1 MIEKLREYLKLED
14 EEADSSITK
23 LAKQLVYV
31 LNKKGNLGLTD
42 DEFESLGICYT
53 LIYIRAKRLFDT
65 NASEKLDIDEIGF
78 AELPLYL
85 SSASD
90 SADFIPVLKES
101 EAKGVFQTFI
111 RGGIRNVSINDIT
124 VDMLRSDISLVTGFL
139 TGENSTG
146 LDDDGLKCLK
156 SWLST
161 RNVLDTA
168 LNYVYNV
175 FKEVLTE
182 TFGMHKYVGILG
194 HAYKHPHVTY
204 QNGNAPAVD
213 WVRLENKG
221 VAFNTLQPVT
231 IQTPKY
237 GKTDTSYME
246 SAAADEWARAV
257 AECLKNNG
265 VQIDTKA
272 RQFGAKH
279 YDAIIKGGKFYLP
292 NKSAEMVFLRK
303 IFSKTEKLGVYG
315 RETGAV
321 SVDTY
326 WSKVSSAVAD
336 DIAIACAY
344 YLASKYHDA
353 IVTSIRGDAKVASLQ
368 GVALFKHL
376 LKTVNYNV
384 AKLDAVFNPN
394 NNFSLSELKDFALE
408 FLESYCTFVILQEF
422 EYAGDSIVQAQVRIC
437 VPNKVVFT
445 QRNVFPGDSTQAY
458 VQNMK
463 PVPTE
468 VNNEFIRFGMHI
480 YQYKYTPKPNLV
492 GISPLWGYKIQQMNL
507 IRGVASSADNILL
520 GEAMD
525 GREIYASSTNT
536 VSLQK
541 NVIHNIFAGSRSGKG
556 VMTMNIIIPQLA
568 SGKALFYLDDKPD
581 MASALWSLSGHTLF
595 AVNGGHVGND
605 SGGEWAFTGGANS
618 ANANIVSTLNYLG
631 SNPDIYEVF
640 GASDATV
647 RDFVY
652 IRSLEFLLGLTFAR
666 AKGVISTKD
675 LHGADGLVVV
685 MDEVSR
691 LDASLNRAFSN
702 IATHLGLEML
712 SASKQNIE
720 KTDYTESEEA
730 KLKSAEHLVT
740 ARERAL
746 EQANAKNDPV
756 KIEKATSDLYKAREQ
771 LALAKEKVNGGK
783 ISKRGAYAWALVN
796 SFVQFGNCFQENV
809 KTAGGDLVKS
819 FINFYV
825 IGQDINENAVYEP
838 NKNTYF
844 TLNNKGGIYGGSDKE
859 NKISAVAP
867 VRSLLEKMQCSLI
880 HEDWFLGRPEHGWQE
895 ALVQQNSLEKWCSE
909 IEKGWA
915 YYGSHTFSE
924 IVKGTL
930 PAKQTFKAYLVLNNA
945 CEPPAFLSADDAP
958 DYATGVGFV
967 GGVMRNVS
975 LKVADQEEENQLE
988 AKRQVIKDMLDTDK
1002 YGYDVESL
1010 DWGSDPH
1017 KDDPNLRKEVPKEG
1031 IPAQPQRIH
1040 PGVGFEGMFEI
1051 TRQTIVKAG
1060 KANNKV
1066 ISVRGT
1072 DGSVVDKRLT
1082 DCDVSEILGL
1092 SSVIADDFCQILGWN
1107 SWQDFIYDFSPEAI
1121 FTPNDICEAL
1131 KTYKEGKAP
1140 KGSFRRNHENSYK
1153 VIFTK
1158 AGFYDED
1165 GNDFGSTE
1173 GTAQPIDFNSGIFD
1187 NEPTEAEG
1195 YSQPNEPS
1203 GADGYYEPTEAE
1215 GYSQPTEAEGYY
1227 ESNSTDEPD
1236 LNDIFSNTTEQ
1247 KVFTIEDLK
1256 QLQLDLLDE
1265 IASVGKIPDPLALKD
1280 VVEFSYGLLGKPMNE
1295 VENALAQYAE

>member
-1 MIEKLREYLKLED
+1 MKLED

-31 LNKKGNLGLTD
+31 LNKKENLSLTD

-65 NASEKLDIDEIGF
+65 NANEKLDIDEIGF

-101 EAKGVFQTFI
+101 ETKGVFQTFI
-111 RGGIRNVSINDIT
+111 RGGIRNVSINNIT
-124 VDMLRSDISLVTGFL
+124 VDMLRNDISLVTGFL
-139 TGENSTG
+139 TGENGTG

-194 HAYKHPHVTY
+194 HAYKHPHVAY
-204 QNGNAPAVD
+204 QNGSAPAVD

-246 SAAADEWARAV
+246 SAAANEWARAV

-265 VQIDTKA
+265 VQIDTEA

-279 YDAIIKGGKFYLP
+279 YDAIIKGDKFYLP

-326 WSKVSSAVAD
+326 WGKVSSAVAD
-336 DIAIACAY
+336 DIALACAY
-344 YLASKYHDA
+344 YLASQYHDA
-353 IVTSIRGDAKVASLQ
+353 IVTSIGGDAKLQ

-376 LKTVNYNV
+376 LKTVDYNV

-394 NNFSLSELKDFALE
+394 NNFSLSGLEDFALE

-422 EYAGDSIVQAQVRIC
+422 ECAGDSIVQAQVRIC

-445 QRNVFPGDSTQAY
+445 QRSVFPGDSTQAY

-468 VNNEFIRFGMHI
+468 VNNEFIRFGMHV

-492 GISPLWGYKIQQMNL
+492 GISPLWGYKVQQMNQ

-541 NVIHNIFAGSRSGKG
+541 NVIHNIFASSRAGKG

-595 AVNGGHVGND
+595 AVNGGQVGND
-605 SGGEWAFTGGANS
+605 SGGAWAFNGDANS
-618 ANANIVSTLNYLG
+618 ADASIVNTLSYLG
-631 SNPDIYEVF
+631 SHPDIYEVF

-666 AKGVISTKD
+666 AKGIISKED
-675 LHGADGLVVV
+675 LHGADGLVAVV
-685 MDEVSR
+685 DEVSR
-691 LDASLNRAFSN
+691 LDANLNSAFSN

-730 KLKSAEHLVT
+730 KLEAQEHLVM
-740 ARERAL
+740 AREKAL
-746 EQANAKNDPV
+746 EQANEKNDPV

-838 NKNTYF
+838 NKDTYF
-844 TLNNKGGIYGGSDKE
+844 TLNKEGGIFGGSDKA
-859 NKISAVAP
+859 NKISTVGP

-880 HEDWFLGRPEHGWQE
+880 HEDWFMGRPEHGWQE
-895 ALVQQNSLEKWCSE
+895 ELVRHNNLENWCNE
-909 IEKGWA
+909 DEKGWA

-924 IVKGTL
+924 MVKGTL

-945 CEPPAFLSADDAP
+945 CEPSAFLGADDAP
-958 DYATGVGFV
+958 DYDNGVGFV
-967 GGVMRNVS
+967 GGVMKNIS
-975 LKVADQEEENQLE
+975 KKVADQEDGNQLE
-988 AKRQVIKDMLDTDK
+988 AKRQVIKDMLDTDR

-1010 DWGSDPH
+1010 DWGNDPH

-1031 IPAQPQRIH
+1031 MPAQSQRIH

-1060 KANNKV
+1060 KAKDKV

-1072 DGSVVDKRLT
+1072 DGSVVDKRLI
-1082 DCDVSEILGL
+1082 DCDMSEILGL
-1092 SSVIADDFCQILGWN
+1092 STIIADDFCQILGWA

-1121 FTPNDICEAL
+1121 FTPNDICKAL
-1131 KTYKEGKAP
+1131 KAYKEGKAP

-1165 GNDFGSTE
+1165 GNTFSSTE

-1187 NEPTEAEG
+1187 DEPNEAEGYNEPNEAEGYYEQSSDAVG
-1195 YSQPNEPS
+1195 YSQPNE
-1203 GADGYYEPTEAE
+1203 AKGYYEQPNEPNEAK
-1215 GYSQPTEAEGYY
+1215 GY
-1227 ESNSTDEPD
+1227 DEPD
-1236 LNDIFSNTTEQ
+1236 LNDIFSNTTEQQ

-1265 IASVGKIPDPLALKD
+1265 IASVGKIPDPLAFKG
-1280 VVEFSYGLLGKPMNE
+1280 VVEFSYGLLGKPMDE
-1295 VENALAQYAE
+1295 VEKALAQYAE

>member
-1 MIEKLREYLKLED
+1 MKLED

-31 LNKKGNLGLTD
+31 LNKKENLSLTD

-65 NASEKLDIDEIGF
+65 NANEKLDIDEIGF

-101 EAKGVFQTFI
+101 ETKGVFQTFI
-111 RGGIRNVSINDIT
+111 RGGIRNVSINNIT
-124 VDMLRSDISLVTGFL
+124 VDMLRNDISLVTGFL
-139 TGENSTG
+139 TGENGTG

-194 HAYKHPHVTY
+194 HAYKHPHVAY
-204 QNGNAPAVD
+204 QNGSAPAVD

-246 SAAADEWARAV
+246 SAAANEWARAV

-265 VQIDTKA
+265 VQIDTEA

-279 YDAIIKGGKFYLP
+279 YDAIIKGDKFYLP

-326 WSKVSSAVAD
+326 WGKVSSAVAD
-336 DIAIACAY
+336 DIALACAY
-344 YLASKYHDA
+344 YLASQYHDA
-353 IVTSIRGDAKVASLQ
+353 IVTSIGGDAKLQ

-376 LKTVNYNV
+376 LKTVDYNV

-394 NNFSLSELKDFALE
+394 NNFSLSGLEDFALE

-422 EYAGDSIVQAQVRIC
+422 ECAGDSIVQAQVRIC

-445 QRNVFPGDSTQAY
+445 QRSVFPGDSTQAY

-468 VNNEFIRFGMHI
+468 VNNEFIRFGMHV

-492 GISPLWGYKIQQMNL
+492 GISPLWGYKVQQMNQ

-541 NVIHNIFAGSRSGKG
+541 NVIHNIFASSRAGKG

-595 AVNGGHVGND
+595 AVNGGQVGND
-605 SGGEWAFTGGANS
+605 SGGAWAFNGDANS
-618 ANANIVSTLNYLG
+618 ADASIVNTLSYLG
-631 SNPDIYEVF
+631 SHPDIYEVF

-666 AKGVISTKD
+666 AKGIISKED
-675 LHGADGLVVV
+675 LHGADGLVAVV
-685 MDEVSR
+685 DEVSR
-691 LDASLNRAFSN
+691 LDANLNSAFSN

-730 KLKSAEHLVT
+730 KLEAQEHLVM
-740 ARERAL
+740 AREKAL
-746 EQANAKNDPV
+746 EQANEKNDPV

-838 NKNTYF
+838 NKDTYF
-844 TLNNKGGIYGGSDKE
+844 TLNKEGGIFGGSDKA
-859 NKISAVAP
+859 NKISTVGP

-880 HEDWFLGRPEHGWQE
+880 HEDWFMGRPEHGWQE
-895 ALVQQNSLEKWCSE
+895 ELVRHNNLENWCNE
-909 IEKGWA
+909 DEKGWA

-924 IVKGTL
+924 MVKGTL

-945 CEPPAFLSADDAP
+945 CEPSAFLGADDAP
-958 DYATGVGFV
+958 DYDNGVGFV
-967 GGVMRNVS
+967 GGVMKNIS
-975 LKVADQEEENQLE
+975 KKVADQEDGNQLE
-988 AKRQVIKDMLDTDK
+988 AKRQVIKDMLDTDR

-1010 DWGSDPH
+1010 DWGNDPH

-1031 IPAQPQRIH
+1031 MPAQSQRIH

-1060 KANNKV
+1060 KAKDKV

-1072 DGSVVDKRLT
+1072 DGSVVDKRLI
-1082 DCDVSEILGL
+1082 DCDMSEILGL
-1092 SSVIADDFCQILGWN
+1092 STIIADDFCQILGWV

-1121 FTPNDICEAL
+1121 FTPNDICKAL
-1131 KTYKEGKAP
+1131 KAYKEGKAP

-1165 GNDFGSTE
+1165 GNTFSSTE

-1187 NEPTEAEG
+1187 DEPNEAEGYNEPNEAEGYYEQSSDAVG
-1195 YSQPNEPS
+1195 YSQPNE
-1203 GADGYYEPTEAE
+1203 AKGYYEQPNEPNEAK
-1215 GYSQPTEAEGYY
+1215 GY
-1227 ESNSTDEPD
+1227 DEPD
-1236 LNDIFSNTTEQ
+1236 LNDIFSNTTEQQ

-1265 IASVGKIPDPLALKD
+1265 IASVGKIPDPLAFKG
-1280 VVEFSYGLLGKPMNE
+1280 VVEFSYGLLGKPMDE
-1295 VENALAQYAE
+1295 VEKALAQYAE

>member
-31 LNKKGNLGLTD
+31 LNKKENLGLTD

-53 LIYIRAKRLFDT
+53 LIYIRAKRLFDN

-101 EAKGVFQTFI
+101 ETKGVFQTFI
-111 RGGIRNVSINDIT
+111 RGGIRNVSIDNIT

-146 LDDDGLKCLK
+146 IDDDGLKCLK

-168 LNYVYNV
+168 LKYVYNV

-194 HAYKHPHVTY
+194 HAYEHPHVTY
-204 QNGNAPAVD
+204 QNGSAPVVD
-213 WVRLENKG
+213 WVRLESKG

-326 WSKVSSAVAD
+326 WGKVSSAVAD
-336 DIAIACAY
+336 DIALACAY

-394 NNFSLSELKDFALE
+394 NNFSLSELEDFALE

-468 VNNEFIRFGMHI
+468 VNNEFVRFGMHI

-492 GISPLWGYKIQQMNL
+492 GVSPLWGYKVQQMNL

-541 NVIHNIFAGSRSGKG
+541 NVIHNIFASSRSGKG

-595 AVNGGHVGND
+595 AVNGGQVGND
-605 SGGEWAFTGGANS
+605 SGGAWAFNGDANS
-618 ANANIVSTLNYLG
+618 ADASIVNTLSYLG

-640 GASDATV
+640 GASDTTV

-720 KTDYTESEEA
+720 KTDYTESEED
-730 KLKSAEHLVT
+730 KLKSAEHLVM
-740 ARERAL
+740 ARENAL

-844 TLNNKGGIYGGSDKE
+844 TLNNKGGIYGGNDKE
-859 NKISAVAP
+859 GKISTVGP

-909 IEKGWA
+909 DEKGWA

-945 CEPPAFLSADDAP
+945 CEPPAFLDAEDAP
-958 DYATGVGFV
+958 DYANGVGFV

-975 LKVADQEEENQLE
+975 QKVAGLGEENQLE
-988 AKRQVIKDMLDTDK
+988 AKCQVIKDMLDTDS

-1031 IPAQPQRIH
+1031 MPAQSQRIH

-1060 KANNKV
+1060 KADKKV

-1072 DGSVVDKRLT
+1072 DGSVIEKRPA

-1092 SSVIADDFCQILGWN
+1092 SSIIADDFCQILGWN
-1107 SWQDFIYDFSPEAI
+1107 NWQDFIYDFSPEAI

-1131 KTYKEGKAP
+1131 RAYKEGKAP
-1140 KGSFRRNHENSYK
+1140 KGSFRRNRENSYK

-1165 GNDFGSTE
+1165 DNTFSSTE

-1187 NEPTEAEG
+1187 SEPNGAEGYYEPTGAEGYYGSNEAEG
-1195 YSQPNEPS
+1195 YSQPNS
-1203 GADGYYEPTEAE
+1203 
-1215 GYSQPTEAEGYY
+1215 AEGYY
-1227 ESNSTDEPD
+1227 ESNSMDEPD

-1280 VVEFSYGLLGKPMNE
+1280 VVEFSYGLLGKPMDE

>member
-1 MIEKLREYLKLED
+1 MKLED

-23 LAKQLVYV
+23 LAKQLVYI
-31 LNKKGNLGLTD
+31 LNKKENLGLTD

-65 NASEKLDIDEIGF
+65 NASEKLNIDEIGF

-85 SSASD
+85 VSASD

-101 EAKGVFQTFI
+101 ETKGVFQTFI
-111 RGGIRNVSINDIT
+111 RGGIRNVSIDNIT

-139 TGENSTG
+139 TGENSAG

-156 SWLST
+156 SWLNT

-168 LNYVYNV
+168 LKYVYNV

-204 QNGNAPAVD
+204 QNGSAPAVD

-231 IQTPKY
+231 IQAPKY

-246 SAAADEWARAV
+246 SAAADEWARAI

-321 SVDTY
+321 SIDTY

-336 DIAIACAY
+336 DIALACAY

-353 IVTSIRGDAKVASLQ
+353 IVTSIRGDAKVAGLQ

-376 LKTVNYNV
+376 LKTVSYNV

-394 NNFSLSELKDFALE
+394 NNFSLSELEDFALE

-468 VNNEFIRFGMHI
+468 VNNEFVRFGMHV

-492 GISPLWGYKIQQMNL
+492 GISPLWGYKVQQMNL

-541 NVIHNIFAGSRSGKG
+541 NVIHNIFASSRSGKG

-595 AVNGGHVGND
+595 AVNGGQVGND
-605 SGGEWAFTGGANS
+605 SGGAWAFNGDANS
-618 ANANIVSTLNYLG
+618 ADANIVNTLNYLG

-720 KTDYTESEEA
+720 KTDYTESEEDE
-730 KLKSAEHLVT
+730 LKSKEHLVM
-740 ARERAL
+740 ARENAL

-796 SFVQFGNCFQENV
+796 SFVQFGNCFQENI

-844 TLNNKGGIYGGSDKE
+844 TLNNKGGIYGGNDKE
-859 NKISAVAP
+859 GKISTVGP

-895 ALVQQNSLEKWCSE
+895 TLVEHNSLEKWCSE
-909 IEKGWA
+909 DEKGWA

-945 CEPPAFLSADDAP
+945 CEPPAFLGAEDAP
-958 DYATGVGFV
+958 DYANGVGFV
-967 GGVMRNVS
+967 GGVMHNVS
-975 LKVADQEEENQLE
+975 QKVAGLGEENQLE
-988 AKRQVIKDMLDTDK
+988 AKRQVIKDMLDTDS
-1002 YGYDVESL
+1002 YVYDVESL

-1031 IPAQPQRIH
+1031 MPAQPQRIH

-1060 KANNKV
+1060 KANKKA

-1072 DGSVVDKRLT
+1072 DGSVVEKRLT

-1092 SSVIADDFCQILGWN
+1092 SSIIADDFCQILGWA

-1131 KTYKEGKAP
+1131 RAYKEGKAP
-1140 KGSFRRNHENSYK
+1140 KGSFRRNRENSYK
-1153 VIFTK
+1153 VIFMK

-1165 GNDFGSTE
+1165 SNDFGSTE
-1173 GTAQPIDFNSGIFD
+1173 GTAQPIDFNSGVFD
-1187 NEPTEAEG
+1187 SEPTEAEGYYGSTEADGYYGSSKPSEADEPTGAEG
-1195 YSQPNEPS
+1195 YSQPNEAK
-1203 GADGYYEPTEAE
+1203 GH
-1215 GYSQPTEAEGYY
+1215 Y
-1227 ESNSTDEPD
+1227 ESNSMDEPD

-1280 VVEFSYGLLGKPMNE
+1280 VVEFSYGLLGKPMDE